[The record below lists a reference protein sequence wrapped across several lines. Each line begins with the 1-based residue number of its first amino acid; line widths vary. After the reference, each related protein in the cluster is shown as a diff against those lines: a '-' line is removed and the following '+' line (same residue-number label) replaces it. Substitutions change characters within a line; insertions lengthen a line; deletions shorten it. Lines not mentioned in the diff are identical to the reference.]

1 MATHGGGGVV
11 SGVTTMIATANWS
24 RVQLPKNWI
33 QFFLAN
39 LANFSCCY
47 YFSKSLH
54 I

>member
-1 MATHGGGGVV
+1 MATHGGDGVV
-11 SGVTTMIATANWS
+11 DGVTATIVTANWS
-24 RVQLPKNWI
+24 QVQLPKNWI